1 MKRNDYTPARSS
13 YKKPQ
18 IRRVGLSDG
27 QHLLAGSGA
36 ISANTMTVQD
46 WIDTDG
52 GAISFM

>member
-1 MKRNDYTPARSS
+1 MKRNDYPPARSS